1 MFATVITAAAAFTA
15 SINLT
20 ALTVVVV
27 LAAIYVPLLAV
38 NRQRCAEWVLVNL
51 TIRQGFHLACAML
64 ALSLAYIALVWYFT
78 NWQTVAVWIVIEY
91 SFNLI
96 VSKIMAKRDSKVV
109 LA

>member
-1 MFATVITAAAAFTA
+1 MFATITAFAAAFAA

-27 LAAIYVPLLAV
+27 LAAIYIPLFAV
-38 NRQRCAEWVLVNL
+38 NRQRCAEWVLANL
-51 TIRQGFHLACAML
+51 TIRQSMWLAGVML
-64 ALSLAYIALVWYFT
+64 ALSFVYIAVVWYFS
-78 NWQTVAVWIVIEY
+78 NWQTVAVWMVIEY

-96 VSKIMAKRDSKVV
+96 VAKVIAKRDEVV

>member
-1 MFATVITAAAAFTA
+1 MFATITAFAAAFAA

-27 LAAIYVPLLAV
+27 LAAIYIPLFAV
-38 NRQRCAEWVLVNL
+38 NRQRCAEWVLANL

-64 ALSLAYIALVWYFT
+64 VLSFAYIALVWYFT
-78 NWQTVAVWIVIEY
+78 NWQTVVVWMVIEY
-91 SFNLI
+91 SFNMI
-96 VSKIMAKRDSKVV
+96 VAKAIAKRDDEVV

>member
-1 MFATVITAAAAFTA
+1 MFATVIAAAAVFAA

-27 LAAIYVPLLAV
+27 LAAIYIPLFAV
-38 NRQRCAEWVLVNL
+38 NRQRCAEWVLANL

-64 ALSLAYIALVWYFT
+64 VLSFAYIALVWYFT
-78 NWQTVAVWIVIEY
+78 NWQTVVVWMVIEY
-91 SFNLI
+91 SFNMI
-96 VSKIMAKRDSKVV
+96 VAKVIAKRDEVV

>member
-1 MFATVITAAAAFTA
+1 MFATITTFAAAFAA

-27 LAAIYVPLLAV
+27 LAAIYIPLFAV
-38 NRQRCAEWVLVNL
+38 IRQRFAEWVVTNL

-64 ALSLAYIALVWYFT
+64 VLSFAYIALVWYFT